1 MLELIMGNRR
11 LAYIIIP
18 LILIM
23 CSCTKKNIDS
33 SVSDSAKHSVESST
47 TTTIDYNYTSPINL
61 EKYQGLYL
69 PVNYID
75 ILKDTYS
82 HNKALSRLN
91 TDASFLDVK
100 KDHIESDS
108 HYHDGFWIRREQI
121 EKYDFS
127 KANEGIIID
136 EIRNPYIK
144 IGESSENRYDMIE
157 LYIHS
162 LLFMKKEYYSD
173 GKELIVNTDGSIE
186 LERIK
191 YYLRLDI
198 VFAPLDIDVYHTEEG
213 HVIGIRAGS
222 EKIEVIKLEESSEEF
237 GYTDSREVIDT
248 YYIEK

>member
-1 MLELIMGNRR
+1 MSMSNRSMYFSIIFVILMLFSCSNKST
-11 LAYIIIP
+11 IP
-18 LILIM
+18 SQL
-23 CSCTKKNIDS
+23 S
-33 SVSDSAKHSVESST
+33 SVNENKVSFTST
-47 TTTIDYNYTSPINL
+47 TVNFNYASPINL

-127 KANEGIIID
+127 ESNEGIIID
-136 EIRNPYIK
+136 ENKNPYIK
-144 IGESSENRYDMIE
+144 IGESSENRYNIIKA
-157 LYIHS
+157 YIHS
-162 LLFMKKEYYSD
+162 LLFIGKRYYSD
-173 GKELIVNTDGSIE
+173 KKELIINTDGSIE
-186 LERIK
+186 IEGIK

-198 VFAPLDIDVYHTEEG
+198 VFGPLDIDVYQTKEG
-213 HVIGIRAGS
+213 KVIGIRADS
-222 EKIEVIKLEESSEEF
+222 EKIEIIELEDSPEEF

-248 YYIEK
+248 YYIKK